1 MGAVREF
8 FGAGSLLGFN
18 ILGGHIEQMGIF
30 NLAPGGFFVFALLI
44 AGVYVITKDKSK
56 LVREFGCSG
65 FRTTEA
71 ERRTAE
77 KAKKAEAA
85 KAAKAEAAKAEPAK
99 VEAPNPQEREAK
111 PEVNAKVEVKEG

>member
-1 MGAVREF
+1 
-8 FGAGSLLGFN
+8 
-18 ILGGHIEQMGIF
+18 MGIF

-85 KAAKAEAAKAEPAK
+85 KAAKTAKAEAAKAEPAK